1 MSIRKN
7 IEDIEGLHDTN
18 DIVYTDKC
26 REYFSNLVNY
36 IEAPNIKGSHHIH
49 LRDRK

>member
-26 REYFSNLVNY
+26 REYFFKLG
-36 IEAPNIKGSHHIH
+36 ELHRGSEHK
-49 LRDRK
+49 RKPPHTFKRT